1 MPNKL
6 NENTDSLF
14 KNPFDDYNANVL
26 DPELIM
32 QYWFTPFST
41 GALKDFDEKRFFTQ
55 KMPIIL
61 QGSRGSG
68 KTTILKYFSFPV
80 QCERA
85 LQNRITI
92 RQQLLKDEGVGFYF
106 RCDDSFLKEFKS
118 VFSIAVESKWTSCFE
133 HYLELF
139 FVKSL
144 IELIFKLGKD
154 YSDNFPDEILKT
166 SNLCELRADCNFTD
180 MHSFSEYIDAEIRY
194 INTFKNES
202 LFTQAK
208 FEPKHVWS
216 IYDISSKLIHAIA
229 QTAPELSKLNYL
241 LLIDEFE
248 NLPQELQK
256 QFNTMIKFCR
266 PDISMR
272 IGRRSENIVT
282 KETINDVEYL
292 REQHDYHL
300 IVLDQEQDVQSLR
313 SYLLGIAK
321 KRLEAMDSSLFPTSI
336 IDILGDK
343 EDLDAECQKIANAKN
358 LHLRYVLNS
367 NPRIKADDRLLDQII
382 SIISYPQNRI
392 AETLN
397 ALWVSRCEQDENP
410 LDVAKFTVNAMHAFF
425 NKGEHQLLEKY
436 KNDYSN
442 KYRYAI
448 TILICTAYKKDKL
461 YYGFNTLCHLSEGN
475 ARTFINLCKA
485 IISDALFY
493 EKKRFLSTMKI
504 SPESQSRAIRS
515 YSRSE
520 FNSVCS
526 IIQNG
531 NSIREFLLCLGNV
544 FSEFHRDKLVRYPE
558 TNQFIYNPD
567 DLSPEDR
574 KTLEIAISW
583 SLIKKKKDTQRLS
596 AGISKEGDIYTINKI
611 FTPIFNIS
619 YRTRGGV
626 NVHFSAEEIGEM
638 LKGQF
643 QKSKLSTSTKRK
655 RISPTKDIKNIP
667 PADQLSFF
675 DWGEGK

>member
-1 MPNKL
+1 ML
-6 NENTDSLF
+6 SSF

-85 LQNRITI
+85 TQNKITI
-92 RQQLLKDEGVGFYF
+92 KQQLLSDEGVGFYF

-118 VFSIAVESKWTSCFE
+118 VFSIAVKSNWTACFE

-144 IELIFKLGKD
+144 IEMICKIAKD
-154 YSDNFPDEILKT
+154 YGSNFADEILKV
-166 SNLCELRADCNFTD
+166 SALNELRLDCNFD
-180 MHSFSEYIDAEIRY
+180 NMHSFSSYISSEIRY
-194 INTFKNES
+194 INTFKNEA

-216 IYDISSKLIHAIA
+216 IYDISSKLIRAISL
-229 QTAPELSKLNYL
+229 TAPELSNLNYL

-248 NLPQELQK
+248 NLPNELQK

-266 PDISMR
+266 QDISMR

-282 KETINDVEYL
+282 KETINDIEYL
-292 REQHDYHL
+292 RELHDYHL
-300 IVLDQEQDVQSLR
+300 IVLDQEQDIQDLR

-321 KRLEAMDSSLFPTSI
+321 KRLESMDSFLLPSSI

-343 EDLDAECQKIANAKN
+343 EDLDAECQKVAKGRN
-358 LHLRYVLNS
+358 LHLSYILNS
-367 NPRIKADDRLLDQII
+367 NPRIKSQANLLDQIVE
-382 SIISYPQNRI
+382 IISYPENRI
-392 AETLN
+392 AETIN
-397 ALWVSRCEQDENP
+397 ALWVSRCEENEDP
-410 LDVAKFTVNAMHAFF
+410 LDVAKFTVSAMHAFF
-425 NKGEHQLLEKY
+425 DKAEHPLFEKY
-436 KNDYSN
+436 KNDYNN

-448 TILICTAYKKDKL
+448 VILICTAYRKDKL

-485 IISDALFY
+485 IISDAFFY
-493 EKKRFLSTMKI
+493 EKKNFLATKSI
-504 SPESQSRAIRS
+504 SAESQSRAIKN
-515 YSRSE
+515 YSQSE
-520 FNSVCS
+520 FDSVCS
-526 IIQNG
+526 IIQDG
-531 NSIREFLLCLGNV
+531 NAIRKFLLSLGNV
-544 FSEFHRDKLVRYPE
+544 FSEFHKDRLVRYPE

-567 DLSPEDR
+567 DLSPKD
-574 KTLEIAISW
+574 KKILDIAISW
-583 SLIKKKKDTQRLS
+583 SLIKRKKKTQRLS

-611 FTPIFNIS
+611 FAPIFNIS
-619 YRTRGGV
+619 YRTRGGI
-626 NVHFSAEEIGEM
+626 NVDFSAKEIEDM
-638 LKGQF
+638 LTGQF
-643 QKSKLSTSTKRK
+643 KRNKLSASTRRK
-655 RISPTKDIKNIP
+655 RVSPTKNIKDIP
-667 PADQLSFF
+667 PANQLSLF
-675 DWGEGK
+675 D

>member
-1 MPNKL
+1 
-6 NENTDSLF
+6 
-14 KNPFDDYNANVL
+14 
-26 DPELIM
+26 M
-32 QYWFTPFST
+32 Q
-41 GALKDFDEKRFFTQ
+41 
-55 KMPIIL
+55 
-61 QGSRGSG
+61 
-68 KTTILKYFSFPV
+68 
-80 QCERA
+80 
-85 LQNRITI
+85 
-92 RQQLLKDEGVGFYF
+92 
-106 RCDDSFLKEFKS
+106 
-118 VFSIAVESKWTSCFE
+118 
-133 HYLELF
+133 
-139 FVKSL
+139 
-144 IELIFKLGKD
+144 
-154 YSDNFPDEILKT
+154 
-166 SNLCELRADCNFTD
+166 
-180 MHSFSEYIDAEIRY
+180 
-194 INTFKNES
+194 
-202 LFTQAK
+202 
-208 FEPKHVWS
+208 
-216 IYDISSKLIHAIA
+216 
-229 QTAPELSKLNYL
+229 
-241 LLIDEFE
+241 
-248 NLPQELQK
+248 
-256 QFNTMIKFCR
+256 
-266 PDISMR
+266 
-272 IGRRSENIVT
+272 
-282 KETINDVEYL
+282 
-292 REQHDYHL
+292 
-300 IVLDQEQDVQSLR
+300 
-313 SYLLGIAK
+313 
-321 KRLEAMDSSLFPTSI
+321 
-336 IDILGDK
+336 
-343 EDLDAECQKIANAKN
+343 
-358 LHLRYVLNS
+358 
-367 NPRIKADDRLLDQII
+367 
-382 SIISYPQNRI
+382 
-392 AETLN
+392 
-397 ALWVSRCEQDENP
+397 
-410 LDVAKFTVNAMHAFF
+410 AFF

-574 KTLEIAISW
+574 KALEIAISW